1 MSIINTVP
9 SGNAP
14 DASGDQVKPEQP
26 IQDNKVA
33 YETYSK
39 VLEEA
44 KKAKERARELEA
56 FKKSVEE
63 EKLKAEG
70 NLQAIIK
77 LREEELNKVR
87 EEKEH
92 LERGLQDGSK
102 LRAVLDS
109 LNGRV
114 DEAYFGLFDLSQVVI
129 DPKTQLPDQMSVAKY
144 ARDFEAKYGLVI
156 QKDTG
161 SKLPNNAPQTGSTSL
176 TYEEWLKLPLKE
188 QKTRL
193 KEVINTTSNQ

>member
-1 MSIINTVP
+1 MSIINTIP

-14 DASGDQVKPEQP
+14 AVSDELVKPEQP
-26 IQDNKVA
+26 QDNRVS
-33 YETYSK
+33 YETYQK
-39 VLEEA
+39 VLDEA
-44 KKAKERARELEA
+44 KKAKEKARELEA
-56 FKKSVEE
+56 FKKQTEE

-77 LREEELNKVR
+77 MREEELFKVR
-87 EEKEH
+87 EDKEQ

-114 DEAYFGLFDLSQVVI
+114 DDAYYGLFDLSQIVI
-129 DPKTQLPDQMSVAKY
+129 DPRTQLPDQMSVAKY

-156 QKDTG
+156 QKDT
-161 SKLPNNAPQTGSTSL
+161 SSRLPNNAPQTGSASL

-193 KEVINTTSNQ
+193 KEVINL

>member
-1 MSIINTVP
+1 MSIINTIP

-14 DASGDQVKPEQP
+14 AVSDELVKPEQT
-26 IQDNKVA
+26 QDNRVS
-33 YETYSK
+33 YETYQK
-39 VLEEA
+39 VLDEA
-44 KKAKERARELEA
+44 KKAKEKARELEA
-56 FKKSVEE
+56 FKKQTEE

-77 LREEELNKVR
+77 MREEELLKVR
-87 EEKEH
+87 EDKEQ

-114 DEAYFGLFDLSQVVI
+114 DDAYYGLFDLSQIVI
-129 DPKTQLPDQMSVAKY
+129 DPRTQLPDQMSVAKY

-156 QKDTG
+156 QKDN
-161 SKLPNNAPQTGSTSL
+161 SSRLPNNAPQTGSASL

-193 KEVINTTSNQ
+193 KEVINL

>member
-14 DASGDQVKPEQP
+14 DASGDTVKPVDQIQP
-26 IQDNKVA
+26 VDNRVSH
-33 YETYSK
+33 ETYLK
-39 VLEEA
+39 VLDEA
-44 KKAKERARELEA
+44 KKAKEKARELEA
-56 FKKSVEE
+56 YKKQTEE

-77 LREEELNKVR
+77 MREEELAR
-87 EEKEH
+87 IRDEKEQ

-114 DEAYFGLFDLSQVVI
+114 DEPFYGLFDLSQIVI
-129 DPKTQLPDQMSVAKY
+129 DPRTGLPDQMSVAKY

-156 QKDTG
+156 QKDSS

-176 TYEEWLKLPLKE
+176 TYEEWMKLPLKD
-188 QKTRL
+188 QKARL
-193 KEVINTTSNQ
+193 KEVINL